1 MYVDLVYIESTEK
14 WFSGLDMYKCMEDN
28 CGSCVMT
35 YAYDSASTYGLG
47 AGSGSGSACAFNAL
61 NSFHVHVMYVS
72 SNRLQHIGVHRH

>member
-1 MYVDLVYIESTEK
+1 MSVDLMYIESAEK
-14 WFSGLDMYKCMEDN
+14 CFSGLDMYTCMEDN

-35 YAYDSASTYGLG
+35 CAYDSASTYGLG
-47 AGSGSGSACAFNAL
+47 AGSRSACAFNAL